1 MLVWLSLTLAANPV
15 AAQTT
20 TTYSN
25 TTAGTINAATSCTA
39 PLVRNFT
46 IGASYVVG
54 DVDLGLLATHS
65 WRGDLR
71 VTLQSPATSCL
82 PPRVKARR
90 SEEHTSELQSLMR
103 ISYAVFCWIKNT
115 SEHNCYSHH

>member
-1 MLVWLSLTLAANPV
+1 MQRRDQSRYRWLGGQCLQSARACIMLVWLALTLAANPV

-39 PLVRNFT
+39 PLVRHFT
-46 IGASYVVG
+46 IGASYVLV
-54 DVDLGLLATHS
+54 DVDLGLLATHR

-71 VTLQSPATSCL
+71 VTLQTPAGTRIH
-82 PPRVKARR
+82 PNGRATR
-90 SEEHTSELQSLMR
+90 SE
-103 ISYAVFCWIKNT
+103 
-115 SEHNCYSHH
+115 

>member
-1 MLVWLSLTLAANPV
+1 MLVWLALTLAANPV

-25 TTAGTINAATSCTA
+25 TAAGTINAATTCTA

-46 IGASYVVG
+46 VGAGYIVG

-71 VTLQSPATSCL
+71 IILHSPAR
-82 PPRVKARR
+82 PRVQLVNGDTR
-90 SEEHTSELQSLMR
+90 SLAGNNLTVRLDNASATMVN
-103 ISYAVFCWIKNT
+103 SYGN
-115 SEHNCYSHH
+115 

>member
-54 DVDLGLLATHS
+54 DVDLGLLVTHR

-71 VTLQSPATSCL
+71 VTLQSPAGT
-82 PPRVKARR
+82 
-90 SEEHTSELQSLMR
+90 R
-103 ISYAVFCWIKNT
+103 IQLVNGDTGSIGGNNYNVRLEDRK
-115 SEHNCYSHH
+115 SKRMKPSH